1 MYLSDILKQARFMT
15 NLIAK
20 ISRCI
25 TAPFIATMRCHNHYL
40 TFLRVLRFR
49 NYPPEVFLAKVPN
62 FIQVICDVIAGAWG
76 KKF

>member
-49 NYPPEVFLAKVPN
+49 NYPRMYTVLQKNISFTH
-62 FIQVICDVIAGAWG
+62 
-76 KKF
+76 